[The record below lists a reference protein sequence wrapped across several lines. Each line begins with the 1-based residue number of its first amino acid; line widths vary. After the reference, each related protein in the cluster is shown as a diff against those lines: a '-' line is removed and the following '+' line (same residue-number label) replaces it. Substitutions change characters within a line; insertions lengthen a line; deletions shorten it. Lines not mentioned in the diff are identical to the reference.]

1 MWKFE
6 QPMCCVRKG
15 RPKQEEKNRFI
26 IASYL
31 IFNNINM
38 QRDTFICL
46 VGCISIKRKMF
57 EILRISIIFKCIYK
71 PIMVWKLRFM
81 NYEGLSGLV
90 GPSFALV
97 EFRVWWAR
105 MNISPIKCR
114 NNPKSAQIPFLSL
127 KNFQVLCCFL
137 KIFDKM
143 KPNKLLDASKF
154 FFEKCNR
161 NFGNYVYVD

>member
-1 MWKFE
+1 MPLYILGLACCNLSLKLTLNKKTDPPPPFPNFIFKLQRPTSNSIITEQLLFLYFFFFFTFFSHMWKFE

-57 EILRISIIFKCIYK
+57 EIWGSLSFSSVFTSQSWYESCGLW
-71 PIMVWKLRFM
+71 IMR
-81 NYEGLSGLV
+81 GC
-90 GPSFALV
+90 P
-97 EFRVWWAR
+97 
-105 MNISPIKCR
+105 
-114 NNPKSAQIPFLSL
+114 
-127 KNFQVLCCFL
+127 
-137 KIFDKM
+137 D
-143 KPNKLLDASKF
+143 
-154 FFEKCNR
+154 
-161 NFGNYVYVD
+161 